1 MRKKEQLGLL
11 LYLFRS
17 QFAVSAFTFGGGYVV
32 IPIMRKY
39 YVKNRSLI
47 EEEELLN
54 MAAIAQSSPGAIAIN
69 LAVLMG
75 YRLGGKT
82 GAVVSALA
90 SVLPPFLILSVISVC
105 YRAVQNNALIK
116 AVLKGMEAGV
126 AALIVDLVLDMGGK
140 IFKEKQLLCSLLVPG
155 AFAASFLFEVNV
167 ALILILSALLC
178 LAEGLIRNYKREGR
192 LWQS

>member
-1 MRKKEQLGLL
+1 MKKERIGLL

-39 YVKNRSLI
+39 YVENRSLI

-69 LAVLMG
+69 LAVLTG

-82 GAVVSALA
+82 GALVSAFA

-105 YRAVQNNALIK
+105 YQAVRDNALIS

-126 AALIVDLVLDMGGK
+126 AALIVDLVLDMGRK

-167 ALILILSALLC
+167 ALILIVSALLC
-178 LAEGLIRNYKREGR
+178 LAEGLIRNYRREGR